1 MPAAATPEP
10 TEAKAA
16 LRPRR
21 VLIPF
26 GPTRPRL
33 IAAITGPS
41 TQLAPACKIREA
53 KTTTKIGDTAS
64 ANALNS
70 HSGDGHRRHPAL
82 RARGVDNRAA
92 RDLTDQADD
101 SASRQD
107 KADIGLSPFFSGQID
122 GYEGAKSGLHVRQK
136 KDEPVEGP
144 AARKGRK
151 RRARRLAIAGR
162 RRRRQSD
169 CVATRFPFRRS
180 GS

>member
-26 GPTRPRL
+26 AANQAEADRRDHRAEHTTRARLQNPR
-33 IAAITGPS
+33 GEDDD
-41 TQLAPACKIREA
+41 KDRRHGERERA
-53 KTTTKIGDTAS
+53 DP
-64 ANALNS
+64 

-162 RRRRQSD
+162 RRRRRSD
-169 CVATRFPFRRS
+169 GVATRFPFRRS